1 MGGNGDGHEAS
12 LPKHDLSGTVMYGY
26 IHPEIQPPQCRYIN
40 MAYGPMAYIAWSVW
54 VGKGSMSMAGTVVH
68 DFAKGVGADAAALC

>member
-1 MGGNGDGHEAS
+1 
-12 LPKHDLSGTVMYGY
+12 
-26 IHPEIQPPQCRYIN
+26 